1 MAASHLG
8 GLEQI
13 IFPANAK
20 LCPYLQVRNRK
31 CRGPAELSRE
41 KKSLKHK
48 WLAPTLGL
56 EACPAGDR
64 DVDKMLVR
72 NGHLPFFYATI
83 EEASM
88 RRLLVTTIGAEDG
101 NFVAREI

>member
-1 MAASHLG
+1 M
-8 GLEQI
+8 
-13 IFPANAK
+13 
-20 LCPYLQVRNRK
+20 K

-41 KKSLKHK
+41 GKKSLEHK

-64 DVDKMLVR
+64 DVDKMLVQ
-72 NGHLPFFYATI
+72 NGPLLFFYATI

-88 RRLLVTTIGAEDG
+88 RSTLLTMISAEDG
-101 NFVAREI
+101 NL